1 VDYMFP
7 AAQERVNILYLTRRN
22 CLVSVMCKDAR
33 RGRKCINETVKAEGF
48 GKPPMYCNDLQN

>member
-1 VDYMFP
+1 MFP